1 MTFAELTERLERLA
15 AIAFVVFAAAL
26 ILPGCE
32 RLADLSSTD
41 DRIRV
46 LCTTGQVGDMLEH
59 IGGQYVDVRTLM
71 GPGVD
76 PHLYKATPGDIRL
89 LKGAKAIFYNG
100 LHLEGRL
107 AEVLEKLSKRKPT
120 FAVVEEILQ
129 RTPDRL
135 RNAPEF
141 AASYDPHIWFD
152 VGLWADCAE
161 YAARKLI
168 EVDPAHAA
176 AYRQQAEDYIAE
188 LRALDAETRRRLAEI
203 PKRQRVLIT
212 AHDAFGYFGRAYDVE
227 VHGLQGISTTDEAD
241 LGAIN
246 DLVRLLVARQVKAV
260 FIETSVPS
268 KNIRS
273 LIQGCQAAGHPLVLG
288 GEIYSDAM
296 GPAGTPEGTYV
307 GMIRYN
313 VERIARALE

>member
-1 MTFAELTERLERLA
+1 M
-15 AIAFVVFAAAL
+15 
-26 ILPGCE
+26 
-32 RLADLSSTD
+32 
-41 DRIRV
+41 
-46 LCTTGQVGDMLEH
+46 
-59 IGGQYVDVRTLM
+59 
-71 GPGVD
+71 
-76 PHLYKATPGDIRL
+76 
-89 LKGAKAIFYNG
+89 
-100 LHLEGRL
+100 
-107 AEVLEKLSKRKPT
+107 
-120 FAVVEEILQ
+120 
-129 RTPDRL
+129 
-135 RNAPEF
+135 
-141 AASYDPHIWFD
+141 
-152 VGLWADCAE
+152 
-161 YAARKLI
+161 RKLI

-176 AYRQQAEDYIAE
+176 AYRRQAEDYIAE
-188 LRALDAETRRRLAEI
+188 LRALDAETRRRWPRYPSARL
-203 PKRQRVLIT
+203 LIT

-227 VHGLQGISTTDEAD
+227 VHGLQGISTADEAD